1 MTAIEYLREKGLS
14 IGFARLLVAELG
26 GGPESI
32 QDNWCWNEM
41 LEYYAGL
48 KPKAVEWFCAA
59 LADKNADVRWRAA
72 RALGKIGSPDAVPAL
87 EQALADDKDAGVRW
101 WAAGALG
108 RINWKNQGEI
118 TWT

>member
-59 LADKNADVRWRAA
+59 LANEDVDVRWWAA
-72 RALGKIGSPDAVPAL
+72 WALGNIGSTAAIPAL
-87 EQALADDKDAGVRW
+87 VKALADDKNTVVRW
-101 WAAGALG
+101 RVAWALG
-108 RINWKNQGEI
+108 KIREANNDSD
-118 TWT
+118 